1 MRVAP
6 KGSVAYVRLA
16 PTPIYIFKKA
26 YLYIPPPIRSVH
38 FRIKSTFPA
47 FISIHTLR
55 GEGHMGGKAGPGEEK
70 PDAIQWVTVIENDRF
85 IGGAIR
91 GIDES

>member
-1 MRVAP
+1 MR
-6 KGSVAYVRLA
+6 
-16 PTPIYIFKKA
+16 
-26 YLYIPPPIRSVH
+26 
-38 FRIKSTFPA
+38 
-47 FISIHTLR
+47 
-55 GEGHMGGKAGPGEEK
+55 GKAGPGEEK